1 MSLMISENSAG
12 REPRL
17 LPENDNRILDHEF
30 IENKSLQ
37 CPSKDALMEKQSEWE
52 IIDDLIVLY
61 QKQYRL
67 DIEQTVMVKEKSD
80 QAAMQLIEKFQPLF
94 KKYISL
100 LKTGQI
106 NFGNAEQRLFVALFM
121 DDSRLRKALYSNASI
136 SREIK
141 SLIYYKFNFIKESY
155 GSQDEEEIRTD
166 LYIIFFIL
174 AKRYKPKNRSFC
186 CYVYNTIRYE
196 VFRRIQAFT
205 KDPANIHYKN
215 LSYENLLRYGEKYLD
230 IEYIPDFTENNDF
243 SIDTDG
249 LPSSMWIAGMSCS
262 EVFLSL
268 TPLERKILAKYYIEN
283 YNDKQLAEEFNLH
296 PNTCN
301 TKRHRAV
308 TKLAHCL
315 GFSKS
320 DIKRTRNPGKR

>member
-1 MSLMISENSAG
+1 MRLENSAG

-17 LPENDNRILDHEF
+17 LPRNDNRIPDHEF

-37 CPSKDALMEKQSEWE
+37 CPAKDTLMEKRSEWE
-52 IIDDLIVLY
+52 IIDDLIELY
-61 QKQYRL
+61 QRQYRL
-67 DIEQTVMVKEKSD
+67 DIEQTMTVKEKAD

-106 NFGNAEQRLFVALFM
+106 NFNNAEQRLFVALFM
-121 DDSRLRKALYSNASI
+121 DDARLRKALYSNACI
-136 SREIK
+136 SRELK
-141 SLIYYKFNFIKESY
+141 NSIYYKFNFIKESY
-155 GSQDEEEIRTD
+155 GAQDEEEIRTD

-174 AKRYKPKNRSFC
+174 AKRYKKRNRSFC

-205 KDPANIHYKN
+205 KDPANIYYKN
-215 LSYENLLRYGEKYLD
+215 LSYECLIRYGEKYLEA
-230 IEYIPDFTENNDF
+230 EYTPDFAEDNDF
-243 SIDTDG
+243 SIDEGG
-249 LPSSMWIAGMSCS
+249 LPSSLWIAGVSCS
-262 EVFLSL
+262 EAFLSL

-283 YNDKQLAEEFNLH
+283 YNDKQLAEEFNMH

-308 TKLAHCL
+308 SKLANCL

-320 DIKRTRNPGKR
+320 DIKRTRNPGKK

>member
-106 NFGNAEQRLFVALFM
+106 N
-121 DDSRLRKALYSNASI
+121 
-136 SREIK
+136 
-141 SLIYYKFNFIKESY
+141 
-155 GSQDEEEIRTD
+155 
-166 LYIIFFIL
+166 
-174 AKRYKPKNRSFC
+174 
-186 CYVYNTIRYE
+186 
-196 VFRRIQAFT
+196 
-205 KDPANIHYKN
+205 
-215 LSYENLLRYGEKYLD
+215 
-230 IEYIPDFTENNDF
+230 
-243 SIDTDG
+243 
-249 LPSSMWIAGMSCS
+249 
-262 EVFLSL
+262 
-268 TPLERKILAKYYIEN
+268 
-283 YNDKQLAEEFNLH
+283 
-296 PNTCN
+296 
-301 TKRHRAV
+301 
-308 TKLAHCL
+308 
-315 GFSKS
+315 
-320 DIKRTRNPGKR
+320 

>member
-1 MSLMISENSAG
+1 M
-12 REPRL
+12 L
-17 LPENDNRILDHEF
+17 LGNDNRILDHEF
-30 IENKSLQ
+30 IEDKSLQ
-37 CPSKDALMEKQSEWE
+37 CPAKDVLMEKQSEWE
-52 IIDDLIVLY
+52 IIDDLIELY
-61 QKQYRL
+61 QRQYRL
-67 DIEQTVMVKEKSD
+67 DIDQTIMVKEKSD

-106 NFGNAEQRLFVALFM
+106 NFSNPEQRLFVALFM

-141 SLIYYKFNFIKESY
+141 SSIYYKFNFIKESY
-155 GSQDEEEIRTD
+155 GSQDEDEIRTD

-174 AKRYKPKNRSFC
+174 AKRYKKKNRSFC

-196 VFRRIQAFT
+196 VFRRIQGFT

-215 LSYENLLRYGEKYLD
+215 LSYEDLTRYGEKNLE
-230 IEYIPDFTENNDF
+230 IEYVPDFAADNDF
-243 SIDTDG
+243 SVDSDG
-249 LPSSMWIAGMSCS
+249 LPNSMWIAGLSCL
-262 EVFLSL
+262 EAFANL
-268 TPLERKILAKYYIEN
+268 TALERKILAKYYIEN
-283 YNDKQLAEEFNLH
+283 YNDKQLAEEFNMH

-301 TKRHRAV
+301 TKRHKAV
-308 TKLAHCL
+308 SKLADYL

-320 DIKRTRNPGKR
+320 DIKRTRNPRKK